1 MSSFEINSWW
11 NYLKVATLFYLHD
24 ELYSYCS
31 RVRNFFQRR
40 HQLLNSNI
48 SFLIYIKA
56 IVKYLPGFNL
66 NIKIWG
72 NCIYFQFCLILIVS
86 VDMVILFFT
95 KKKIQKKIWI
105 TQDIDISGD
114 IYQQMSKRQPRKPVI
129 DSIWETREKGR
140 SRSSE
145 WSNTKIWGRKSQ
157 YLV

>member
-1 MSSFEINSWW
+1 M
-11 NYLKVATLFYLHD
+11 
-24 ELYSYCS
+24 
-31 RVRNFFQRR
+31 
-40 HQLLNSNI
+40 LNSNI

-86 VDMVILFFT
+86 VDMVILYFT

-129 DSIWETREKGR
+129 DGIWETREKGR

-145 WSNTKIWGRKSQ
+145 WSNTKIWGEEKSVPSLKNMNNIANCKLISKIDKRGITFHSC
-157 YLV
+157 YVFAIA